1 MEKGYL
7 RCAKTL
13 LLDGKPDKALEV
25 YAYGLK
31 CLSKSHP
38 RRQMIEQLHS
48 KLQSKLSAKLY
59 DPFSVL
65 PLEVATMTLQHFSF
79 KQIV

>member
-1 MEKGYL
+1 
-7 RCAKTL
+7 
-13 LLDGKPDKALEV
+13 
-25 YAYGLK
+25 
-31 CLSKSHP
+31 
-38 RRQMIEQLHS
+38 MIEQLHS

-65 PLEVATMTLQHFSF
+65 PLEVVTMVLQHFSF